1 MSLKIPQ
8 YASWSDVDKSDLDL
22 AKSVDIHQNFLS
34 ALQNEMMSKFLYEPM
49 NDKTIDRIK
58 DRIKDSVAHAVQD
71 YCQGA
76 EIQSIDIDDMR
87 DLEFRQKE
95 CRECAET
102 SSYEEYQIKR
112 AAQNL
117 PDEAGSEKNWFRMS
131 QYKPGQINMNINY
144 IPVQSVQQVEC
155 TFKIG

>member
-8 YASWSDVDKSDLDL
+8 YKLASWSDMDKSDLDL
-22 AKSVDIHQNFLS
+22 AKSADIHQHVLY

-49 NDKTIDRIK
+49 NDKIIDRIK
-58 DRIKDSVAHAVQD
+58 NSVAYALQN
-71 YCQGA
+71 YYQGA
-76 EIQSIDIDDMR
+76 KIQSIDIDDMR

-144 IPVQSVQQVEC
+144 IPVQPMQQVEC
-155 TFKIG
+155 TIKIG

>member
-1 MSLKIPQ
+1 MSIIKVPQ
-8 YASWSDVDKSDLDL
+8 HASWSDIDKSDLDL

-34 ALQNEMMSKFLYEPM
+34 ALSNEIRSKFLYEPM

-58 DRIKDSVAHAVQD
+58 DSVAYAIQNC
-71 YCQGA
+71 YQGGK
-76 EIQSIDIDDMR
+76 IQSIDIDDMR

>member
-1 MSLKIPQ
+1 MSMIKIPQ

-58 DRIKDSVAHAVQD
+58 DSVAYAVQD
-71 YCQGA
+71 YYQGA

-131 QYKPGQINMNINY
+131 QYRPGQINMNINY
-144 IPVQSVQQVEC
+144 IPVQPMQQVEC
-155 TFKIG
+155 TIKIC

>member
-8 YASWSDVDKSDLDL
+8 YKVASWSDMDKSDLDF
-22 AKSVDIHQNFLS
+22 ARSVDIHQNVLS
-34 ALQNEMMSKFLYEPM
+34 ALQNEIMSKFLYEPM
-49 NDKTIDRIK
+49 NNKTIDRIK
-58 DRIKDSVAHAVQD
+58 DSVAYAIQN
-71 YCQGA
+71 YYQGA
-76 EIQSIDIDDMR
+76 KIQSIDIDDMR

>member
-1 MSLKIPQ
+1 MSIIKVPQ
-8 YASWSDVDKSDLDL
+8 HASWFDIDKSDLDL

-34 ALQNEMMSKFLYEPM
+34 ALSNEIRSKFLYEPM
-49 NDKTIDRIK
+49 NNKTIDRIK
-58 DRIKDSVAHAVQD
+58 DSVAYAIQNC
-71 YCQGA
+71 YQGGK
-76 EIQSIDIDDMR
+76 IQSIDIDDMR

>member
-8 YASWSDVDKSDLDL
+8 YKVASWSDIDKSDLDL
-22 AKSVDIHQNFLS
+22 AKSVDIHQNVLS

-58 DRIKDSVAHAVQD
+58 DSMAYAVQN
-71 YCQGA
+71 YYQGA
-76 EIQSIDIDDMR
+76 KIQSIDIDDMR
-87 DLEFRQKE
+87 DLEFRRKE

-117 PDEAGSEKNWFRMS
+117 PDEAGSEKNWLRMS
-131 QYKPGQINMNINY
+131 QYRPGQINININY
-144 IPVQSVQQVEC
+144 IPVQPMQQVEC
-155 TFKIG
+155 TIEIC

>member
-8 YASWSDVDKSDLDL
+8 YKVASWSDMDKSDLDL

-49 NDKTIDRIK
+49 NDKIIDRIK
-58 DRIKDSVAHAVQD
+58 NSVAYALQN
-71 YCQGA
+71 YYQGA
-76 EIQSIDIDDMR
+76 KIQSIDIDDMR
-87 DLEFRQKE
+87 DLEFKQKE

-144 IPVQSVQQVEC
+144 IPVQPMQQVEC
-155 TFKIG
+155 MIKIG

>member
-1 MSLKIPQ
+1 MSIIKVPQ
-8 YASWSDVDKSDLDL
+8 HASWSDIDKSDLDL

-49 NDKTIDRIK
+49 NDKIIDRIK
-58 DRIKDSVAHAVQD
+58 NSVAYALQN
-71 YCQGA
+71 YYQGA
-76 EIQSIDIDDMR
+76 KIQSIDIDDMR

-117 PDEAGSEKNWFRMS
+117 PDEAGSEKNWLRMS
-131 QYKPGQINMNINY
+131 QYRPGQINMNINY
-144 IPVQSVQQVEC
+144 IPVQPMQQIEC
-155 TFKIG
+155 TIKIC

>member
-1 MSLKIPQ
+1 MSMIKIPQ

-34 ALQNEMMSKFLYEPM
+34 ALSNEIRSKFLYEPM
-49 NDKTIDRIK
+49 NNKTIDRIK
-58 DRIKDSVAHAVQD
+58 DSVAYAIQNC
-71 YCQGA
+71 YQGGK
-76 EIQSIDIDDMR
+76 IQSIDIDDMR

-117 PDEAGSEKNWFRMS
+117 PDEAGSEKNWLRMS
-131 QYKPGQINMNINY
+131 QYRPGQINMNINY
-144 IPVQSVQQVEC
+144 IPVQPIQQVEC
-155 TFKIG
+155 TIKIC

>member
-8 YASWSDVDKSDLDL
+8 YKVASWSDIDKSDLDL

-58 DRIKDSVAHAVQD
+58 NRVSYALQN
-71 YCQGA
+71 YYQGA
-76 EIQSIDIDDMR
+76 KIQSIDIDDMR

-117 PDEAGSEKNWFRMS
+117 PDEAGSEKNWLRMS
-131 QYKPGQINMNINY
+131 QYRPGQINMNINY
-144 IPVQSVQQVEC
+144 IPVQSIQQVEC
-155 TFKIG
+155 TIKIG

>member
-1 MSLKIPQ
+1 MSMIKIPQ
-8 YASWSDVDKSDLDL
+8 YASWSDIDKSDLDL

-34 ALQNEMMSKFLYEPM
+34 ALSNEIRSKFLYEPM

-58 DRIKDSVAHAVQD
+58 DSIAYAVQD
-71 YCQGA
+71 YYQGA

-144 IPVQSVQQVEC
+144 IPVQPIQQVEC